1 MMDMQFEADTPPA
14 NIKVIGVGGGGGN
27 AVQNMIMAGLK
38 GVSFICANTDAQ
50 ALLRSKAEIKLQIGE
65 KLTKGLGAGAD
76 PNVGRDAAQESIGA
90 IKDAIGDADM
100 VFVTA
105 GMGGGTGTGAAPI
118 VAQAARELG
127 ALTVGVVTKPF
138 LFEGT
143 KRARAAEQGIAELRE
158 NVDSLITI
166 PNNRLLTI
174 APKKAKLS
182 DMLKCAD
189 DVLHR
194 AVRGIS
200 DLITVPGLINV
211 DFADV
216 RTVMSVSGLAMMG
229 AGIAVGEGR
238 AIEAARKAITSPLLE
253 DVSIAGAKAV
263 LINIT
268 ANEDLLFEEF
278 NDASAYINDALGEAD
293 TNIIIGCA
301 TDENAGDEIR
311 ITVIATGIEGNA
323 APKVVQGGQA
333 NMATVR
339 PQQRPAQQ
347 PQQPSHSGLNYQKQA
362 LAEEH
367 AMPRMRM
374 PVRSATFR
382 MRSALCPRSCGI
394 AISSPN
400 RRRII
405 PAAKSSSS
413 RKRKSSCLRSSA
425 SRPTKPGGAVAFRCP
440 ALQRQIHPALSRG
453 SFPRRGPLVFSVF
466 SVLAGLGMG
475 GNVFLQKSCLS
486 LFQYISISSY
496 GNSGVLEARGIGSGV
511 PKKRVA
517 LSGVRAYLSGIRS
530 HKSSIWR

>member
-105 GMGGGTGTGAAPI
+105 GMAAAPDRAAPI

-374 PVRSATFR
+374 PRTVGNFSDEERIVPTFLR
-382 MRSALCPRSCGI
+382 DRDQLSKQTTHNPGREEFI
-394 AISSPN
+394 FEEEEIE
-400 RRRII
+400 R
-405 PAAKSSSS
+405 
-413 RKRKSSCLRSSA
+413 LRSSA
-425 SRPTKPGGAVAFRCP
+425 SRPTKPGGAVAFRCRHCRGRSIR
-440 ALQRQIHPALSRG
+440 LFREALSRG
-453 SFPRRGPLVFSVF
+453 EGLSFFRCSPRWLVWEWEGTFFSRKVASPF
-466 SVLAGLGMG
+466 P
-475 GNVFLQKSCLS
+475 
-486 LFQYISISSY
+486 SISLS
-496 GNSGVLEARGIGSGV
+496 VHMRMAACWRQEASV
-511 PKKRVA
+511 PECPKKEW
-517 LSGVRAYLSGIRS
+517 RS
-530 HKSSIWR
+530 QGFGRIYQE